1 MKKPLPFF
9 IISCVVAGALAIWAV
24 AQTGG
29 AASGTS
35 GTGSTA
41 TGTSGT
47 GATGTGATGGTG
59 GALGNALSGAASQL
73 ENVVIRYN
81 GKLYHM
87 QNNRPQ
93 PITHETT
100 LPNGMKVDQSG
111 QVTTQDGRTM
121 TVQDGQMLTPNGQIS
136 NAPQNIL
143 NRLPGGGTGTG
154 ASGEGTGG
162 AGGGSTSTG
171 TSGTGGTTR

>member
-1 MKKPLPFF
+1 M
-9 IISCVVAGALAIWAV
+9 
-24 AQTGG
+24 
-29 AASGTS
+29 
-35 GTGSTA
+35 
-41 TGTSGT
+41 
-47 GATGTGATGGTG
+47 
-59 GALGNALSGAASQL
+59 
-73 ENVVIRYN
+73 ENVVIRHG

-93 PITHETT
+93 PITSETT

-154 ASGEGTGG
+154 ASSEG

-171 TSGTGGTTR
+171 TSGTGATTR